1 MVVKNITTESVS
13 INKSVQIDV
22 NTMDVNDGYVL
33 AGQTLDL
40 SLSLTPFDLLES
52 EQLKTNIYDGNL
64 VFVISGVELTTSQCI
79 QVYESGFSRYV
90 ISQL

>member
-22 NTMDVNDGYVL
+22 NTIDVNDGYVL

-40 SLSLTPFDLLES
+40 GLSLTPFDLLES

-64 VFVISGVELTTSQCI
+64 VFVINGIELNTAQCI

>member
-22 NTMDVNDGYVL
+22 NTMDANDGYVL
-33 AGQTLDL
+33 ASQTLDL

-64 VFVISGVELTTSQCI
+64 VFVIGGVQLTTSQCI

>member
-22 NTMDVNDGYVL
+22 NTIDVNDGYVL
-33 AGQTLDL
+33 EGQTLDL

-64 VFVISGVELTTSQCI
+64 VFVISGVELTTPQCI